1 MVEGPSKNG
10 YIEKPPDI
18 SHPGRVKP
26 DIGVWSQG
34 KRPSWK
40 GGVGLSTAHVL
51 RLGKEKR
58 GWSEQWSSG
67 QLRTQDGRSSGI
79 CSDHRQQH
87 WHLWGMGEERDTCS
101 LTPALTSVT
110 STLGMKVFR
119 HRL

>member
-1 MVEGPSKNG
+1 MRGMVEGPFKNG

-26 DIGVWSQG
+26 DVGVWSQG

-58 GWSEQWSSG
+58 GWSEQMELWTAKNSG
-67 QLRTQDGRSSGI
+67 WQELR
-79 CSDHRQQH
+79 
-87 WHLWGMGEERDTCS
+87 HLQ
-101 LTPALTSVT
+101 
-110 STLGMKVFR
+110 
-119 HRL
+119 